1 MKRLCEVCLIAH
13 AVSHVSG
20 YHLRAMHYTVPQ
32 SDRHTY
38 NNGPDFTAST
48 IMERFADEQ
57 AAASV
62 ERCLKKLAANKAKAM
77 LEARE
82 PKLPSPTF
90 ISAYLGAFRP
100 HDKPALP
107 GTPSQGDQ
115 TLDLAFDALA
125 AADYA
130 HAVSLVH
137 EAIDQGIST
146 KEGEAEA
153 YNMRGTFK

>member
-1 MKRLCEVCLIAH
+1 
-13 AVSHVSG
+13 
-20 YHLRAMHYTVPQ
+20 
-32 SDRHTY
+32 
-38 NNGPDFTAST
+38 
-48 IMERFADEQ
+48 MERFSDEQ

-62 ERCLKKLAANKAKAM
+62 ERCLKKLAANKAKVM

-100 HDKPALP
+100 HAKPFLP
-107 GTPSQGDQ
+107 ENPSQGDQ
-115 TLDLAFDALA
+115 TLDLAFDALG
-125 AADYA
+125 AADYS

-146 KEGEAEA
+146 KVGEAEA
-153 YNMRGTFK
+153 YNVRGTFK